1 MQDAGQAANGTRL
14 RLQGPAQVGVLTLT
28 RFAVIR
34 PPPPAGAACARWPLP
49 STLPYP
55 PHAVSLLAIIVLLP
69 LVLGTTLTAWCGHVN
84 TPARRRATAWI
95 AGAVTFAAFAL
106 LLSQA
111 GAVFEGRTL
120 LTHAEWMPAVGLH
133 ASFRLDGLALM
144 FALLI
149 SGIGLLI
156 VLYAAYYLHHDD
168 PAGRFFATLMLFMAA
183 MLGIV
188 LSDNLLL
195 LIVFWELTS
204 ISSFLLVGYWGQK
217 PGEDGLAARNG
228 ARMALAITGGGG
240 LVMLAGVVLL
250 GQIAGT
256 YALSEILA
264 DPLLIERIQAHP
276 QYPLVL
282 GLVLVGCFTKSAQ
295 LPFHFWLP
303 QAMAAP
309 TPVSAYLHSATMV
322 KAGLFMMMRL
332 TPVLGG
338 TALFEQVVAT
348 VGLLTMV
355 FAAFVA
361 VFKHDL
367 KGLLAY
373 STVSHL
379 GLITFLIGLSSPLSA
394 VVAVFHILNH
404 AAFKAALFMSAGIVD
419 HETHTRDMRR
429 LGGLM
434 AVMPIMGGLVTVAAL
449 AMAGIPPF
457 NGFISKEMMLEQALH
472 GGAMWGR
479 FGWAVPVLAT
489 LGGLFS
495 MAYSLRLVHDVFFNG
510 PPKDLPNSH
519 PHEPPWG
526 MKAPVMLLVAVCV
539 AVGLAP
545 MLIAGPMVN
554 VAASAM
560 LGAPAPAFS
569 LALWHGLNLPLLMS
583 AIAVAGGA
591 ALYFGLQRGGRL
603 HAYRPSGR
611 GGKAV
616 FEAAYEAVFAA
627 AGRVTPLLEN
637 GSLQRYAGW
646 MVVTAVVLGALPFLT
661 GPGEGLTADRRALLP
676 APSVAVA
683 VWVVLFIIGGALLL
697 QHRQRFIAVIL
708 AGAVGL
714 VASLAFVALSAP
726 DLAMTQLSVDVVS
739 TVLLLMGLALL
750 PQFTPRESS
759 AGRRWRDAGIAAA
772 GGGGIAWLSW
782 LMLTRDHESI
792 SWYFL
797 EQSLPLGG
805 GTNLVNVIL
814 VDFRGYDTFGEITV
828 LGIAAV
834 GVLALLDGMR
844 TQRPVLDPAGRP
856 WSYGQEPLLL
866 RMAARVV
873 LPIALVVAAFI
884 FWRGHNLPGGGFIA
898 GLIVGVALVL
908 QYVALGQARAESLL
922 HGGAGRRFTRWI
934 GIGLGIAWLTGT
946 GAFFFGKP
954 FLTSAH
960 GHPHVPLLGELPLA
974 TAALFDLGVFITVV
988 GATMLMLSVLG
999 AASREVPRERRA
1011 IVMPRRGAIRPG
1023 AAGAATPDEGRA

>member
-1 MQDAGQAANGTRL
+1 M
-14 RLQGPAQVGVLTLT
+14 
-28 RFAVIR
+28 
-34 PPPPAGAACARWPLP
+34 
-49 STLPYP
+49 
-55 PHAVSLLAIIVLLP
+55 SLLAVIVLLP
-69 LVLGTTLTAWCGHVN
+69 LVLGTTLTLWCGRVD
-84 TPARRRATAWI
+84 TPGRRAATALI
-95 AGAVTFAAFAL
+95 AGGVALAVVAL

-111 GAVFEGRTL
+111 PAVFAGEVIRTQ
-120 LTHAEWMPAVGLH
+120 AEWVPAIGLD
-133 ASFRLDGLALM
+133 ADFRLDGLALM

-149 SGIGLLI
+149 SGIGVLI
-156 VLYAAYYLHHDD
+156 VTYAAFYLHHDD
-168 PAGRFFATLMLFMAA
+168 PAGKFFSQLMLFMAA
-183 MLGIV
+183 MLGIA

-195 LIVFWELTS
+195 LVVFWELTS
-204 ISSFLLVGYWGQK
+204 ISSFLLVGYWGSDPK
-217 PGEDGLAARNG
+217 KGHDARAG
-228 ARMALAITGGGG
+228 ARMALAVTGGGG

-256 YALSEILA
+256 YSIGELLTMGPQIQA
-264 DPLLIERIQAHP
+264 DPR
-276 QYPLVL
+276 YPLVL
-282 GLVLVGCFTKSAQ
+282 VLVLVGCFTKSAQ

-303 QAMAAP
+303 EAMAAP

-322 KAGLFMMMRL
+322 KAGLFLMMRL
-332 TPVLGG
+332 YPVLGG
-338 TALFEQVVAT
+338 TGLFENIVASI
-348 VGLLTMV
+348 GLLTMV
-355 FAAFVA
+355 FAATVA
-361 VFKHDL
+361 IFRHDL

-379 GLITFLIGLSSPLSA
+379 GLVTFLIGLATPMSM

-419 HETHTRDMRR
+419 HETGTRDMRR

-434 AVMPIMGGLVTVAAL
+434 AVLPVVGTLATIAAA
-449 AMAGIPPF
+449 AMAGLPPF
-457 NGFISKEMMLEQALH
+457 NGFISKEMMLDEALKA
-472 GGAMWGR
+472 GERMWGADSG

-489 LGGLFS
+489 LGGLAS

-510 PPKDLPNSH
+510 PPRDLPVAH

-526 MKAPVMLLVAVCV
+526 MKAPVLLLVIVCI

-554 VAASAM
+554 LAASAV

-569 LALWHGLNLPLLMS
+569 LALWHGVNLPLAMS
-583 AIAVAGGA
+583 AVAVAGGA
-591 ALYFGLQRGGRL
+591 ALYFALAAGRRL
-603 HAYRPSGR
+603 HGHQPAAFN
-611 GGKAV
+611 GKAV
-616 FEAAYEAVFAA
+616 FWALNDGLLGL
-627 AGRVTPLLEN
+627 AGRVTAALEN

-646 MVVTAVVLGALPFLT
+646 MVAAAVAAGALPFLT
-661 GPGEGLTADRRALLP
+661 GPGEGLTADKRALLP
-676 APSVAVA
+676 APPVALA
-683 VWVVLFIIGGALLL
+683 VWVMLFIVGAALLRA
-697 QHRQRFIAVIL
+697 HHQRFVAVIL
-708 AGAVGL
+708 TGAVGL

-750 PQFTPRESS
+750 PAFSPRESS
-759 AGRRWRDAGIAAA
+759 NGRRARDAVLAAA
-772 GGGGIAWLSW
+772 GGGGIAWLAW

-805 GTNLVNVIL
+805 GTNAVNVIL

-834 GVLALLDGMR
+834 GVLALLDGLR
-844 TQRPVLDPAGRP
+844 TRRPAADPQGRA

-873 LPIALVVAAFI
+873 LPMALVVSAFI

-898 GLIVGVALVL
+898 GLVTAVALVL
-908 QYVALGQARAESLL
+908 QYMATGQDRAEAVLR
-922 HGGAGRRFTRWI
+922 GGAGRRFTRWI
-934 GIGLGIAWLTGT
+934 GIGLGIAWLTGV

-960 GHPHVPLLGELPLA
+960 GHPSVPVLGELPLA
-974 TAALFDLGVFITVV
+974 TAALFDLGVYITVV

-999 AASREVPRERRA
+999 SASKEPAR
-1011 IVMPRRGAIRPG
+1011 PRRGSA
-1023 AAGAATPDEGRA
+1023 